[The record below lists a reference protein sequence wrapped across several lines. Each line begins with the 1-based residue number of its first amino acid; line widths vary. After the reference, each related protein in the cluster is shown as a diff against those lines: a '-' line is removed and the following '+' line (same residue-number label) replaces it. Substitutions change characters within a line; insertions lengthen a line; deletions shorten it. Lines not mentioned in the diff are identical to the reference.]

1 MSGRAEHGI
10 LSRLVAREKFH
21 DSGKTDFQGI
31 AAIRDAGLRHFN
43 GSDNFPITRMRG
55 ELKHRWSVGNNYL
68 AGITTGD
75 WFRLLRANRF
85 AVDPAYWHRAA
96 FITLASAMNSYFRK
110 KEGRQFHESIAATKI
125 QPPVFILGHWRSGT
139 THLHNLLA
147 RDPQFAFANTYQVVN
162 PHTFLTTEASHTQ
175 RFAWILPK
183 TRPMDG
189 MALNFRTPQE
199 DEFAPCLMSLR
210 SLYLGIS
217 FPRNEDRYARYLT
230 FDTVPQAEIDEWKS
244 ALLWFLKKL
253 TLKYERPLI
262 LKSPPHTA
270 RIRLLLEMFPGARFV
285 HIHRDPYQVFQSC
298 RHYYDTATWFSYLQR
313 PDRKMI
319 DDQIIAR
326 YTRLHDA
333 FFAQRDLIPAGQF
346 HEMSF
351 DALERS
357 PLESIRHLYEN
368 LGITGFE
375 AFQPELKRYV
385 DSLSSYRK
393 NRFPELETTMRARI
407 ADEWKRSF
415 TAWNY
420 PP

>member
-1 MSGRAEHGI
+1 M
-10 LSRLVAREKFH
+10 K
-21 DSGKTDFQGI
+21 GK
-31 AAIRDAGLRHFN
+31 LR
-43 GSDNFPITRMRG
+43 
-55 ELKHRWSVGNNYL
+55 HRWSVGNNYL

-85 AVDPAYWHRAA
+85 AVDPAYWHRAG

-110 KEGRQFHESIAATKI
+110 KEGRQFHDSIAATEI
-125 QPPVFILGHWRSGT
+125 QPPIFILGHWRSGT

-147 RDPQFAFANTYQVVN
+147 RDSQFAFANTYQVVN
-162 PHTFLTTEASHTQ
+162 PHTFLTTEAPHTR
-175 RFAWILPK
+175 RFAWMVPK

-189 MALNFRTPQE
+189 MELNFQTPQE

-217 FPRNEDRYARYLT
+217 FPRSEDRYARYLT
-230 FDTVPQAEIDEWKS
+230 FETVSQAEIDEWKS
-244 ALLWFLKKL
+244 ALVWFLKKL
-253 TLKYERPLI
+253 TLKYRHPLI

-270 RIRLLLEMFPGARFV
+270 RIRLLLEMFPDARFV
-285 HIHRDPYQVFQSC
+285 HIHRHPYQVFQSC

-313 PDRKMI
+313 PDRKKI
-319 DDQIIAR
+319 DHQIIAR
-326 YTRLHDA
+326 YTQMHDA
-333 FFAQRDLIPAGQF
+333 FFAQRDLIPAGRF

-351 DALERS
+351 DELESS
-357 PLESIRHLYEN
+357 PLESIRHLYQKIG
-368 LGITGFE
+368 LTGFE
-375 AFQPELKRYV
+375 SFKPELTRYV

-393 NRFPELETTMRARI
+393 NRFLELEPAMRARI

-415 TAWNY
+415 IAWNY